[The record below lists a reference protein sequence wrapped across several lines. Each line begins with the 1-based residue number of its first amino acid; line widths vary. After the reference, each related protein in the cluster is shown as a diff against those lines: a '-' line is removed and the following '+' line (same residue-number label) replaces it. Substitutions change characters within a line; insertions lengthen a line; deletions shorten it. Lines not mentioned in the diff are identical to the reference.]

1 MTMNSMDRTDI
12 VQSTVD
18 GFKVRCGHRMISL
31 SESDL
36 NLLKATLTQIL
47 DEYLDNSA
55 LQGEYNNGN

>member
-18 GFKVRCGHRMISL
+18 GFKVRCDHRMISL